1 MNKIII
7 SDNEISYSNLIGV
20 GSEGR
25 VFKYYNQ
32 ALKLFYKPTEN
43 KLNKLKVL
51 SELNIKNFV
60 MPNQLVFDQY
70 NNFSGFTMPLINL
83 SSDKNLEVRI
93 KNLNTLKEKI
103 YYLKKQ
109 EELIKRAHENN
120 IILVDLNPKNFI
132 IDKNDNLITIDT
144 DNYIVN
150 EYKNDIFPT
159 YFYDYYRSKVSNNI
173 DNNIDKLS
181 YTLYLLYM
189 LALERYNSSKL
200 LYYNDDDYIEK
211 YVESLDITSNI
222 KEKIL
227 INVSD
232 SKDKVYFDD
241 TIFELESEESFIK
254 CK

>member
-1 MNKIII
+1 MNQL
-7 SDNEISYSNLIGV
+7 D
-20 GSEGR
+20 
-25 VFKYYNQ
+25 
-32 ALKLFYKPTEN
+32 
-43 KLNKLKVL
+43 
-51 SELNIKNFV
+51 IKDFV
-60 MPNQLVFDQY
+60 MPKKLVFDQH

-83 SSDKNLEVRI
+83 SNDKNLEVRI

-120 IILVDLNPKNFI
+120 LILIDLNPKNFI
-132 IDKNDNLITIDT
+132 IDKNDNLIAIDT

-159 YFYDYYRSKVSNNI
+159 YFYEYYTSKVSHNI

-200 LYYNDDDYIEK
+200 LYYNNDDYIEK
-211 YVESLDITSNI
+211 YVESLDITLNI

-232 SKDKVYFDD
+232 SKDKVYLDD
-241 TIFELESEESFIK
+241 TIDELESESSFIK

>member
-1 MNKIII
+1 MDKIII
-7 SDNEISYSNLIGV
+7 SDNELSYSNLIGM

-25 VFKYYNQ
+25 VFKYDRE
-32 ALKLFYKPTEN
+32 ALKLFYQPTEN

-51 SELNIKNFV
+51 SQLNIKDFV
-60 MPNQLVFDQY
+60 LPKKLVFDQY

-120 IILVDLNPKNFI
+120 LILIDLNPKNFI
-132 IDKNDNLITIDT
+132 IDKNDNLIAIDT

-159 YFYDYYRSKVSNNI
+159 YFYDYYTSKVSHNI

-200 LYYNDDDYIEK
+200 LYYNNDDYIEK
-211 YVESLDITSNI
+211 YVESLDITLNI

-232 SKDKVYFDD
+232 SKDKVYLDD
-241 TIFELESEESFIK
+241 TIDELESENSFIK

>member
-1 MNKIII
+1 MNKITI
-7 SDNEISYSNLIGV
+7 SDNELSYSNLIGT

-25 VFKYYNQ
+25 VFKYDKE
-32 ALKLFYKPTEN
+32 ALKLFYQPTEN

-51 SELNIKNFV
+51 SQLDIKDFV
-60 MPNQLVFDQY
+60 MPKKLVFDQH

-120 IILVDLNPKNFI
+120 LILIDLNPKNFI
-132 IDKNDNLITIDT
+132 IDKNDNLIAIDT

-159 YFYDYYRSKVSNNI
+159 YFYEYYTSKVSHNI

-200 LYYNDDDYIEK
+200 LYYNNDDYIEK
-211 YVESLDITSNI
+211 YVESLDITLNT

-232 SKDKVYFDD
+232 SKDKVYLDD
-241 TIFELESEESFIK
+241 TIDELESESSFIK

>member
-25 VFKYYNQ
+25 VFKYDNQ

-43 KLNKLKVL
+43 KLNKLKIL

-132 IDKNDNLITIDT
+132 IDKNDNLIAIDT

-159 YFYDYYRSKVSNNI
+159 YFYDYYRSKVSQDI

-211 YVESLDITSNI
+211 YVESLDITSNV

>member
-1 MNKIII
+1 
-7 SDNEISYSNLIGV
+7 
-20 GSEGR
+20 
-25 VFKYYNQ
+25 
-32 ALKLFYKPTEN
+32 
-43 KLNKLKVL
+43 
-51 SELNIKNFV
+51 
-60 MPNQLVFDQY
+60 
-70 NNFSGFTMPLINL
+70 MPLINL
-83 SSDKNLEVRI
+83 SNDKNLEVRI

-109 EELIKRAHENN
+109 EELIKRSHENN
-120 IILVDLNPKNFI
+120 LILIDLNPKNFI
-132 IDKNDNLITIDT
+132 IDKNDNLIAIDT

-159 YFYDYYRSKVSNNI
+159 YFYEYYTSKVSHNI

-200 LYYNDDDYIEK
+200 LYYNNDDYIEK
-211 YVESLDITSNI
+211 YVESLDITLNI

-232 SKDKVYFDD
+232 SKDKVYLDD
-241 TIFELESEESFIK
+241 TIDELESESSFIK

>member
-1 MNKIII
+1 MNKITI
-7 SDNEISYSNLIGV
+7 SDNELSYSNLIGV

-25 VFKYYNQ
+25 VFKYDRE
-32 ALKLFYKPTEN
+32 ALKLFYQPTEN

-51 SELNIKNFV
+51 SQLDIKDFV
-60 MPNQLVFDQY
+60 MPKKLVFDQY

-83 SSDKNLEVRI
+83 SNDKNLEVRI

-120 IILVDLNPKNFI
+120 LILIDLNPKNFI
-132 IDKNDNLITIDT
+132 IDKNDNLIAIDT

-159 YFYDYYRSKVSNNI
+159 YFYDYYTSKVSHNI

-200 LYYNDDDYIEK
+200 LYYNNDDYIEK
-211 YVESLDITSNI
+211 YVESLDIALNI

-232 SKDKVYFDD
+232 SKDKVYLDD
-241 TIFELESEESFIK
+241 TIDELESESSFIK

>member
-1 MNKIII
+1 
-7 SDNEISYSNLIGV
+7 
-20 GSEGR
+20 
-25 VFKYYNQ
+25 
-32 ALKLFYKPTEN
+32 
-43 KLNKLKVL
+43 
-51 SELNIKNFV
+51 
-60 MPNQLVFDQY
+60 
-70 NNFSGFTMPLINL
+70 MPLINL

-120 IILVDLNPKNFI
+120 LILIDLNPKNFI
-132 IDKNDNLITIDT
+132 IDKNDNLIAIDT

-159 YFYDYYRSKVSNNI
+159 YFYDYYTSKVSHNI

-200 LYYNDDDYIEK
+200 LYYNNDDYIEK

-232 SKDKVYFDD
+232 SKDKVYLDD
-241 TIFELESEESFIK
+241 TIDELESESSFIK

>member
-1 MNKIII
+1 
-7 SDNEISYSNLIGV
+7 
-20 GSEGR
+20 
-25 VFKYYNQ
+25 
-32 ALKLFYKPTEN
+32 
-43 KLNKLKVL
+43 
-51 SELNIKNFV
+51 
-60 MPNQLVFDQY
+60 MPKKLVFDQH

-83 SSDKNLEVRI
+83 SNDKNLEVRI

-120 IILVDLNPKNFI
+120 LILIDLNPKNFI
-132 IDKNDNLITIDT
+132 IDKNDNLIAIDT

-159 YFYDYYRSKVSNNI
+159 YFYEYYTSKVSHNI

-200 LYYNDDDYIEK
+200 LYYNNDDYIEK
-211 YVESLDITSNI
+211 YVESLDITLNI

-232 SKDKVYFDD
+232 SKDKVYLDD
-241 TIFELESEESFIK
+241 TIDELESESSFIK

>member
-1 MNKIII
+1 MDKITI
-7 SDNEISYSNLIGV
+7 SDNELSYSNLIGM

-25 VFKYYNQ
+25 VFKYDNQ
-32 ALKLFYKPTEN
+32 ALKLFYQPTEN
-43 KLNKLKVL
+43 KLNKLKFL
-51 SELNIKNFV
+51 SQLDIKDFV
-60 MPNQLVFDQY
+60 MPKKLVFDQY

-120 IILVDLNPKNFI
+120 LILIDLNPKNFI
-132 IDKNDNLITIDT
+132 IDKNDNLIAIDT

-159 YFYDYYRSKVSNNI
+159 YFYEYYTSKVSHNI

-200 LYYNDDDYIEK
+200 LYYNNDDYIEK
-211 YVESLDITSNI
+211 YVESLDLTLNI

-232 SKDKVYFDD
+232 SKDKVYLDD
-241 TIFELESEESFIK
+241 TIDELESESSFIK

>member
-1 MNKIII
+1 MDKIII
-7 SDNEISYSNLIGV
+7 SDNELSYSNLIGM

-25 VFKYYNQ
+25 VFKYDRE
-32 ALKLFYKPTEN
+32 ALKLFYQPTEN

-51 SELNIKNFV
+51 SQLNIKDFV
-60 MPNQLVFDQY
+60 LPKKLVFDQY

-120 IILVDLNPKNFI
+120 LILIDLNPKNFI
-132 IDKNDNLITIDT
+132 IDKNDNLIAIDT

-159 YFYDYYRSKVSNNI
+159 YFYDYYTSKVSHNI

-200 LYYNDDDYIEK
+200 LYYNNDDYIEK
-211 YVESLDITSNI
+211 YVESLDITLNI

-232 SKDKVYFDD
+232 SKDKVYLDD
-241 TIFELESEESFIK
+241 TIDELESESSFIK

>member
-1 MNKIII
+1 
-7 SDNEISYSNLIGV
+7 
-20 GSEGR
+20 
-25 VFKYYNQ
+25 
-32 ALKLFYKPTEN
+32 
-43 KLNKLKVL
+43 
-51 SELNIKNFV
+51 
-60 MPNQLVFDQY
+60 MPKKLVFDQY

-109 EELIKRAHENN
+109 EKLIKRAHENN
-120 IILVDLNPKNFI
+120 LILIDLNPKNFI
-132 IDKNDNLITIDT
+132 IDKNDNLIAIDT

-159 YFYDYYRSKVSNNI
+159 YFYEYYTSKVSY
-173 DNNIDKLS
+173 NIDKLS

-189 LALERYNSSKL
+189 LVLERYNSSKL
-200 LYYNDDDYIEK
+200 LYYNNDDYIEK
-211 YVESLDITSNI
+211 YVESLDITLNI

-232 SKDKVYFDD
+232 SKDKVYLDD
-241 TIFELESEESFIK
+241 TIDELESESSFIK

>member
-1 MNKIII
+1 MNQL
-7 SDNEISYSNLIGV
+7 D
-20 GSEGR
+20 
-25 VFKYYNQ
+25 
-32 ALKLFYKPTEN
+32 
-43 KLNKLKVL
+43 
-51 SELNIKNFV
+51 IKDFV
-60 MPNQLVFDQY
+60 MPKKLVFDQH

-83 SSDKNLEVRI
+83 SNDKNLEVRI

-109 EELIKRAHENN
+109 EELIKRAHKNN
-120 IILVDLNPKNFI
+120 LILIDLNPKNFI
-132 IDKNDNLITIDT
+132 IDKNDNLIAIDT

-159 YFYDYYRSKVSNNI
+159 YFYEYYTSKVSHNI

-200 LYYNDDDYIEK
+200 LYYNNDDYIEK
-211 YVESLDITSNI
+211 YVESLDITLNI

-232 SKDKVYFDD
+232 SKDKVYLDD
-241 TIFELESEESFIK
+241 TIDELESESSFIK